1 MMELGNIVQVV
12 LEDKIYTGRIIK
24 LCKSDFVRVRFF
36 NSDLEIMRIEEFSAY
51 DLVLA
56 DEKQIAE
63 FLARA
68 RAENIRRNLELGT
81 KKRHEANSRRFD

>member
-1 MMELGNIVQVV
+1 MIELGNIVQVV

-24 LCKSDFVRVRFF
+24 ICKNDFVRVRFF
-36 NSDLEIMRIEEFSAY
+36 KSDIEKMQIQEFSAY

-56 DEKQIAE
+56 DQKQTAE
-63 FLARA
+63 FLATA
-68 RAENIRRNLELGT
+68 RAQNIKLNLELGT